1 MRHVEAYVTA
11 TTGGNQIMF
20 DNINFKRAV
29 LAGLVGTTAMTG
41 LMLAAPMMGM
51 PRMNIGEMLGSMMGG
66 VTALGWVAHFMI
78 GTTLAIAYAAFFA
91 ERLPGPPVVRGMLFG
106 IAPWLLAQVV
116 VMPMMGTGFFSGSL
130 MAATGSLMGHL
141 VYGAAVG
148 TIYRPSDRA
157 FLGHALHAD
166 A

>member
-1 MRHVEAYVTA
+1 
-11 TTGGNQIMF
+11 MF
-20 DNINFKRAV
+20 DNFNFKRAV
-29 LAGLVGTTAMTG
+29 IAGLVGTTAMTG

-66 VTALGWVAHFMI
+66 VTALGWMAHFMI
-78 GTTLAIAYAAFFA
+78 GTTLATAYAAFFA

-116 VMPMMGTGFFSGSL
+116 VMPMMGAGFFSGSL

-141 VYGAAVG
+141 VYGAVVG
-148 TIYRPSDRA
+148 TVYGQTDQAS
-157 FLGHALHAD
+157 LGQALHAD

>member
-1 MRHVEAYVTA
+1 ML
-11 TTGGNQIMF
+11 
-20 DNINFKRAV
+20 DNFNFKRAV
-29 LAGLVGTTAMTG
+29 IAGLVGTTAMTG

-66 VTALGWVAHFMI
+66 VTGLGWIAHFMI
-78 GTTLAIAYAAFFA
+78 GTTLATAYAAFFA

-116 VMPMMGTGFFSGSL
+116 VMPMMGAGFFSGSL
-130 MAATGSLMGHL
+130 VAATGSLMGHL
-141 VYGAAVG
+141 VYGAVVG
-148 TIYRPSDRA
+148 TVYGQTDQAS
-157 FLGHALHAD
+157 LGQALHAD